1 MKSILLS
8 IFMVSVMASCIPEQP
23 GTPVTNTETPQLPD
37 TATPSLD
44 WIQVYFT
51 DPDAPHA
58 RDYIG
63 GPDEELAAAIT
74 AARLSVDV
82 AAYSLNLWSIRNA
95 LLDAKQ
101 RGVEVRFVVESDN
114 LDGDEIQDLVAT
126 GIPVLGDRR
135 EGLMHN
141 KFIIIDRQEVWTGS
155 LNFTVSGGYYDNNN
169 LVRIRSSQVA
179 ETYLHEFN
187 EMFMDDRFGTDS
199 LADTLYPFLTIEGVD
214 VEFLFSPDD
223 GVAGRLIELIEAAQE
238 SIQFMAFSFTSD
250 EIGSAIVN
258 AAMARGM
265 TVAGVMDEEQVDS
278 NQGTEYDAFVQAGL
292 DVRLDGSEGQMHHKV
307 IIIDHSIV
315 ITGSYN
321 FTASAETQND
331 ENLVIIFSP
340 AIAALYLE
348 EFQRVYDQAQQP

>member
-1 MKSILLS
+1 MKQIFSLIFLL
-8 IFMVSVMASCIPEQP
+8 VVVASCIPQQP
-23 GTPVTNTETPQLPD
+23 KTPVTYTETPLLPG
-37 TATPSLD
+37 TTTPSLD

-63 GPDEELAAAIT
+63 GPDEELAAAID
-74 AARLSVDV
+74 AARLSVEV
-82 AAYSLNLWSIRNA
+82 AAYSLNLWSVRNA
-95 LLDAKQ
+95 LLDAWQ
-101 RGVEVRFVVESDN
+101 RGVAVRLVVESDN
-114 LDGDEIQDLVAT
+114 LDGDEIQDLVAA

-141 KFIIIDRQEVWTGS
+141 KFVVIDRQEVWTGS

-169 LVRIRSSQVA
+169 LVRIRSTQVA

-199 LADTLYPFLTIEGVD
+199 LADTVYPFLTIENVD
-214 VEFLFSPDD
+214 VEFYFSPDD
-223 GVAGRLIELIEAAQE
+223 GVAGRLIELVEAAQE
-238 SIQFMAFSFTSD
+238 SIYFMAYSFTAD
-250 EIGSAIVN
+250 DIGSAIVN
-258 AAMARGM
+258 AAMVQEV

-307 IIIDHSIV
+307 IIIDRSIV

-321 FTASAETQND
+321 FTASAEMQND

-340 AIAALYLE
+340 AIAALYLD
-348 EFQRVYDQAQQP
+348 EFQLVYDQAQQP